1 MEKLQYGNWIRR
13 KILWVLGLTSLALV
27 ILATL
32 PLPAV
37 VRILFVILGAAVL
50 ASFLY
55 PLYSYAMFSPRGG
68 NMQEKI
74 YDLILD
80 HVEKN
85 SSGKVLDIGTGNGI
99 LAIKAALRNPAANVT
114 GVDMWGKDWE
124 YSKSICE
131 QNAQIANVAERIQ
144 FKKGDAASLNY
155 ADSTFDVVVSNLT
168 FHEVKLVKHKSDLM
182 REALRLLKPGGS
194 FAFIDYFFE
203 ERYYGDTS
211 GFVLLLGS
219 LKLKHVELKRLQDIL
234 IFPGLLR
241 HTRALGKIGIIYGN
255 K

>member
-1 MEKLQYGNWIRR
+1 MIKLHYGNWIRR
-13 KILWVLGLTSLALV
+13 KILWLLGLTSLALV
-27 ILATL
+27 ILALL

-37 VRILFVILGAAVL
+37 VRIIFVILGAATL

-55 PLYSYAMFSPRGG
+55 PLYSYAMFPPRGE
-68 NMQEKI
+68 NMQEKF

-80 HVEKN
+80 HVEKTTT
-85 SSGKVLDIGTGNGI
+85 GKVLDIGTGNGI
-99 LAIKAALRNPAANVT
+99 LAIKAALRNPAADVT

-144 FKKGDAASLNY
+144 FNKGDAASLNY
-155 ADSTFDVVVSNLT
+155 ADGTFDVVVSNLT
-168 FHEVKLVKHKSDLM
+168 FHKVKLVKHKSDVM

-203 ERYYGDTS
+203 EHYYGDTS
-211 GFVLLLGS
+211 GFELLLGS

-234 IFPGLLR
+234 FFPGLLR
-241 HTRALGKIGIIYGN
+241 HPRALGKIGIVYGN

>member
-68 NMQEKI
+68 NMQDKF
-74 YDLILD
+74 YDLILSY
-80 HVEKN
+80 VEKN

-99 LAIKAALRNPAANVT
+99 LAIKAALRNPATQVT

-131 QNAQIANVAERIQ
+131 QNARIANVAERMQ
-144 FKKGDAASLNY
+144 FNKGDAASLNY
-155 ADSTFDVVVSNLT
+155 ADGTFNVVISNLT
-168 FHEVKLVKHKSDLM
+168 FHEVNLVKRKSDVM

-194 FAFIDYFFE
+194 FAFIDYFYE
-203 ERYYGDTS
+203 QRYYGDTAQ
-211 GFVLLLGS
+211 FELLLMS
-219 LKLKHVELKRLQDIL
+219 LNLKKVELKPLREVMV
-234 IFPGLLR
+234 FPRLLR
-241 HTRALGKIGIIYGN
+241 HPRALGKMGIVYG
-255 K
+255 KK